1 MEAAMS
7 DPIIYGPAYS
17 TYARS
22 VRLALEE
29 KGVPYKL
36 EAVDVIQGAGS
47 AADHLRRQPFAKV
60 PAFEHDG
67 FALYETAAIERYV
80 DESFPGP
87 KLQPQEPKQ
96 RARMTQIVSIIDSYA
111 YSALIGKCVWQR
123 MVMPMIGQA
132 TDEGVIA
139 EALPKI
145 ETSVAAL
152 ENLADPS
159 GPYLCGAAPS
169 LADMHVAPVMAYFSG
184 TPEGQSLLAKSP
196 KLSRW
201 WQVMSARPSMAK
213 TQPN

>member
-1 MEAAMS
+1 MS

-36 EAVDVIQGAGS
+36 EAVDVIQGAGNN
-47 AADHLRRQPFAKV
+47 ADHLRRQPFAKV
-60 PAFEHDG
+60 TAFEHDG

-87 KLQPQEPKQ
+87 KLQPQDPKQ
-96 RARMTQIVSIIDSYA
+96 RARMTQIVSVIDSYA
-111 YSALIGKCVWQR
+111 YPALIGKCVWQR

-139 EALPKI
+139 EAMAKI

-159 GPYLCGAAPS
+159 GPYLCGTAPS
-169 LADMHVAPVMAYFSG
+169 LADLHVAPVMAYFSG

>member
-1 MEAAMS
+1 MS

-29 KGVPYKL
+29 KGVAYKL
-36 EAVDVIQGAGS
+36 EPVDIIQGAAT
-47 AADHLRRQPFAKV
+47 AADHLNRQPFAKV

-87 KLQPQEPKQ
+87 KLQPQDPKQ
-96 RARMTQIVSIIDSYA
+96 RARMTQIVSVIDSYA
-111 YSALIGKCVWQR
+111 YPALIGKCVWQR
-123 MVMPMIGQA
+123 MVMPMISQA

-139 EALPKI
+139 EALPRI
-145 ETSVAAL
+145 ECSVMAL

-159 GPYLCGAAPS
+159 GPYLCGSAPS
-169 LADMHVAPVMAYFSG
+169 LADLHVAPVMAYFCCS
-184 TPEGQSLLAKSP
+184 
-196 KLSRW
+196 
-201 WQVMSARPSMAK
+201 VMRVRV
-213 TQPN
+213 

>member
-1 MEAAMS
+1 MS

-29 KGVPYKL
+29 KGVAYKL
-36 EAVDVIQGAGS
+36 EPVDIIQGAAT
-47 AADHLRRQPFAKV
+47 AADHLNRQPFAKV

-87 KLQPQEPKQ
+87 KLQPQDPKQ
-96 RARMTQIVSIIDSYA
+96 RARMTQIVSVIDSYA
-111 YSALIGKCVWQR
+111 YPALIGKCVWQR

-132 TDEGVIA
+132 TDESVIA
-139 EALPKI
+139 EAMPRI
-145 ETSVAAL
+145 ECSVMAL
-152 ENLADPS
+152 ETLADALRV
-159 GPYLCGAAPS
+159 GDFGLVKS
-169 LADMHVAPVMAYFSG
+169 LADLHVAPVMAYFSG

>member
-1 MEAAMS
+1 MS

-36 EAVDVIQGAGS
+36 EAVDIIQGAAN
-47 AADHLRRQPFAKV
+47 AADYLRRQPFAKV

-87 KLQPQEPKQ
+87 KLQPQDPKQ
-96 RARMTQIVSIIDSYA
+96 RARMTQIVSVIDSYA
-111 YSALIGKCVWQR
+111 YPALIGKCVWQR

-139 EALPKI
+139 EAMPKI

-159 GPYLCGAAPS
+159 GPYLCGTAPS
-169 LADMHVAPVMAYFSG
+169 LADLHVAPVMAYFSG

-201 WQVMSARPSMAK
+201 WQVMSARPSMVK
-213 TQPN
+213 TQPS

>member
-1 MEAAMS
+1 MS

-36 EAVDVIQGAGS
+36 EAVDIIQGAGN

-87 KLQPQEPKQ
+87 KLQPQDPKQ
-96 RARMTQIVSIIDSYA
+96 RARMTQIVSVIDSYA
-111 YSALIGKCVWQR
+111 YPALIGKCVWQR

-159 GPYLCGAAPS
+159 GPYLCGTAPS
-169 LADMHVAPVMAYFSG
+169 LADLHVAPVMAYFSG

>member
-1 MEAAMS
+1 MS

-17 TYARS
+17 TYSRS

-36 EAVDVIQGAGS
+36 EPVDIIQGAAN
-47 AADHLRRQPFAKV
+47 AADHLSRQPFAKV

-87 KLQPQEPKQ
+87 KLQPQDPKQ
-96 RARMTQIVSIIDSYA
+96 RARMTQIVSVIDSYA
-111 YSALIGKCVWQR
+111 YPALIGKCVWQR

-132 TDEGVIA
+132 TDEGVIN
-139 EALPKI
+139 EAMPRI
-145 ETSVAAL
+145 ECSVAAL
-152 ENLADPS
+152 EDLADPS
-159 GPYLCGAAPS
+159 GPYLCGSAPS
-169 LADMHVAPVMAYFSG
+169 LADLHVAPVMAYFSG

-201 WQVMSARPSMAK
+201 WEVMRARPSMAK

>member
-1 MEAAMS
+1 MS
-7 DPIIYGPAYS
+7 EPIIYGPAYS
-17 TYARS
+17 TYTRS

-29 KGVPYKL
+29 KGVGYKL
-36 EAVDVIQGAGS
+36 EPVDIILGA
-47 AADHLRRQPFAKV
+47 ANTADYLTRQPFAKV

-67 FALYETAAIERYV
+67 FALFETAAIERYV

-87 KLQPQEPKQ
+87 KLQPEDTRQ
-96 RARMTQIVSIIDSYA
+96 RARMAQIVSVIDAYA
-111 YSALIGKCVWQR
+111 YAALIGKCVWQR

-132 TDEGVIA
+132 TDEGVIT
-139 EALPKI
+139 EAMPKI
-145 ETSVAAL
+145 ECSVTAL
-152 ENLADPS
+152 ENLADAT
-159 GPYLCGAAPS
+159 GPYLCGSSPS
-169 LADMHVAPVMAYFSG
+169 LADLHVAPVMAYFSG